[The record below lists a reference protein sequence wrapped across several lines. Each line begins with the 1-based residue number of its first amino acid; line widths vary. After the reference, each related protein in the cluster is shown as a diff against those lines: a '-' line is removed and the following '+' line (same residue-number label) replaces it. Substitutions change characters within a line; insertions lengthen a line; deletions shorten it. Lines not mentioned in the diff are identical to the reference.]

1 MATDRS
7 TTSYSTSQTP
17 TLRHGPTAHPIA
29 IELVAEGM
37 LVELLFFFFWSFLPC
52 RRLTSCSLSVFCF
65 SSLRSF
71 LFVLPQQGEMVLT
84 RILTYKG
91 S

>member
-1 MATDRS
+1 MATDHS

-37 LVELLFFFFWSFLPC
+37 LVELRFFWSFLPC

-65 SSLRSF
+65 SFLRSF